1 MRIGIIGAGSIASK
15 MANTMQRFPEMRYA
29 VASRDLA
36 RAHSFADQ
44 WGFEKAYGSYE
55 ELVADEKVD
64 LVYVATPHSHHLAHA
79 SLAIGHGK
87 AVLCE
92 KAFTA
97 NARQA
102 KQLIDMARQRGVFL
116 MEAMWTRFMP
126 LSQKIGKVLESGAI
140 GEPRMLSA
148 SLCYEVSHKA
158 RVMQPEL
165 CGGALLDLGVYGINF
180 ARMYFGGDIR
190 DIRSSCV
197 KSAAGVDLRNSITL
211 VYADGKMA
219 TITSAIDCASDRR
232 GMIYGEKGYL
242 VVDNIN
248 NPRRVEI
255 FDKMHK
261 RVLTHVAA
269 SQTTGYEHEIF
280 ECENALRLGRI
291 ESPVMPHAETYI
303 IMRLMD
309 YLRKEWGVGFPMD
322 SE

>member
-15 MANTMQRFPEMRYA
+15 MANTIQRFPEMRYA
-29 VASRDLA
+29 VASRDLDRA
-36 RAHSFADQ
+36 RSFADQ
-44 WGFEKAYGSYE
+44 WNFEKAYGSYE

-92 KAFTA
+92 KSFTA
-97 NARQA
+97 NAQQA

-116 MEAMWTRFMP
+116 MEAMWTRFLP

-197 KSAAGVDLRNSITL
+197 KSAAGVDLRNSIIL

-232 GMIYGEKGYL
+232 GVIYGDKGYL

-255 FDKMHK
+255 FNKMHK

-280 ECENALRLGRI
+280 ECENALQLGRI
-291 ESPVMPHAETYI
+291 ESPVMPHAETYT

-309 YLRKEWGVGFPMD
+309 CLRKEWGVGFPMD

>member
-15 MANTMQRFPEMRYA
+15 MADTIQHFPEMRYA

-36 RAHSFADQ
+36 RARTFADQ
-44 WGFEKAYGSYE
+44 WGFEKAYGAYE
-55 ELVADEKVD
+55 ELVTDGKVD

-79 SLAIGHGK
+79 SLAIEHGK

-102 KQLIDMARQRGVFL
+102 KQLINMARQRGVFL

-126 LSQKIGKVLESGAI
+126 LSQKIGKVLESGVI

-180 ARMYFGGDIR
+180 ARMYFGGDIKE
-190 DIRSSCV
+190 IHSSCV
-197 KSAAGVDLRNSITL
+197 KSEVGIDLRNNITF

-219 TITSAIDCASDRR
+219 TISSAIDCASDRR
-232 GMIYGEKGYL
+232 GVIYGDKGYL

-269 SQTTGYEHEIF
+269 SRTTGYEHEIF
-280 ECENALRLGRI
+280 ECENALRLGRV
-291 ESPVMPHAETYI
+291 ESPTMTHAETYT

-309 YLRKEWGVGFPMD
+309 YLRKEWGVVFPMD